1 MKTWVFLC
9 IFIMNLMVLGC
20 ERQMSHDDPP
30 LRPLIYTEL
39 PPEEVEVV
47 EVEPE
52 TLRNIAPE
60 DLGYSLFHALLE
72 HDRESYESMFIS
84 GSALSAL
91 IHMKP
96 EAAEKESRTILRKSE
111 LLWSLFAPSLEAE
124 EPLGG
129 LSSRLR
135 LIEFRLGKGRNLAGK
150 IASPELD
157 ELVQHWGNELRI
169 ELTDTDKV
177 FTIRVP
183 KIVRTPQGWR
193 IAQPV
198 ELDRTLQLFL
208 ESGMHLKTDLLRS
221 EHYPMPLEV
230 GNYWKYRI
238 DRGEGQAVKGSAGKV
253 KPTGDVATAPSVEQ
267 VAQEATVMDMIT
279 DVEHRQGYWVV
290 HFERTLS
297 DPAHQGEEGPE
308 VKTFSWLVTPR
319 MIVPCYRDCRTH
331 VDDIGY
337 LLGYILRQT
346 PIFLFPIEK
355 GQKWST
361 AGQRDNYARYEVRS
375 IHEEAIVVPGG
386 SFSGAYEIFGSIEEG
401 RETRYFV
408 PGTGIV
414 KRTVRGGV
422 GQKHEVLIGHRLI
435 L

>member
-1 MKTWVFLC
+1 
-9 IFIMNLMVLGC
+9 
-20 ERQMSHDDPP
+20 MSGDDPP

-39 PPEEVEVV
+39 PPEEAQEPVV
-47 EVEPE
+47 EVDQ
-52 TLRNIAPE
+52 LRNIAPE
-60 DLGYSLFHALLE
+60 DLGYALFHSLLE
-72 HDRESYESMFIS
+72 HDRASYESMFIS

-91 IHMKP
+91 IHLKP
-96 EAAEKESRTILRKSE
+96 EAAEKESKTILRKSE
-111 LLWSLFAPSLEAE
+111 LLWSLFAPTLEAE

-129 LSSRLR
+129 LSSKLK
-135 LIEFRLGKGRNLAGK
+135 LVEFRLGKGRNLAGK

-157 ELVQHWGNELRI
+157 ELMQHWGNELRI
-169 ELTDTDKV
+169 ELTDTDKI

-183 KIVRTPQGWR
+183 KIVKTPQGWR

-238 DRGEGQAVKGSAGKV
+238 EKGPGHVETSEVKKAS
-253 KPTGDVATAPSVEQ
+253 PTGQSDSNKPVMEP
-267 VAQEATVMDMIT
+267 ATVMDMIT
-279 DVEHRQGYWVV
+279 DIMHRQGYWIVQ
-290 HFERTLS
+290 FERTLS
-297 DPAHQGEEGPE
+297 DPERQGEAGPE
-308 VKTFSWLVTPR
+308 VKSFSWLVTPR
-319 MIVPCYRDCRTH
+319 MILPCYRDCRNH
-331 VDDIGY
+331 VDDVGY

-346 PIFLFPIEK
+346 PIFIFPIEK

-361 AGQRDNYARYEVRS
+361 AGQRENYARYEVRS
-375 IHEEAIVVPGG
+375 RHDEPIVVPGG

-414 KRTVRGGV
+414 MRTVRSGV
-422 GQKHEVLIGHRLI
+422 GQKHEVLMKHRLI